1 MAEKTRKAAALQ
13 YRHLMDQAPVVV
25 AKGRGIIA
33 ERIIEIAKK
42 HNIPLKSDPALIEVL
57 SKLDLDQ
64 AIPTELYR
72 AVAEVLA
79 YVYKMTKKLWT
90 GWGDN
95 SNSHSQLVD
104 YPGQVNRGQA
114 RISNLCCMSAESRG
128 WYSKLE

>member
-79 YVYKMTKKLWT
+79 YVYKMTKKL
-90 GWGDN
+90 
-95 SNSHSQLVD
+95 
-104 YPGQVNRGQA
+104 
-114 RISNLCCMSAESRG
+114 
-128 WYSKLE
+128 